1 LREIVHHDHQNSKGE
16 QYTEPKWGA
25 DKQTR
30 VHLPVCLPL
39 ARAFNLRAGQASY
52 ALGKRLDCGTP
63 KHTISST
70 VKAATIHYRVKRGGK
85 GVIVLAPQGHRRSPR
100 DIARELQ
107 VMGYT
112 NKQGAPYSASCI
124 KSMVEGPSP

>member
-1 LREIVHHDHQNSKGE
+1 MGRISLREIVHHDHQNSEGE

-25 DKQTR
+25 DKQPR
-30 VHLPVCLPL
+30 VHLLVCLPKSQGAGRRPMHSESASIA
-39 ARAFNLRAGQASY
+39 ARRNI
-52 ALGKRLDCGTP
+52 
-63 KHTISST
+63 ISST

-107 VMGYT
+107 VMGYN
-112 NKQGAPYSASCI
+112 NKRGAPYSAS
-124 KSMVEGPSP
+124 